1 MQLPFNANTDEL
13 IRHEIKWIH
22 KLVNDKPT
30 SDCLIL
36 EMLIGLAEQIEK
48 QVLGKTIKSAR
59 RRAVVGFNHH
69 REVASLQEAIL
80 AML

>member
-48 QVLGKTIKSAR
+48 QVLGKTITGGEISD
-59 RRAVVGFNHH
+59 VV
-69 REVASLQEAIL
+69 R
-80 AML
+80 